1 MYLGRILES
10 TMGDTTNNDD
20 TSHYEG
26 ALLED
31 ILDRVKAIAQGQT
44 SLWDKVDG
52 IDKRLERIEENSELI
67 PVIKDAVK
75 AQSIDYQKIVS
86 RVENLEQAT

>member
-1 MYLGRILES
+1 M
-10 TMGDTTNNDD
+10 NDD
-20 TSHYEG
+20 VSHYEG

-52 IDKRLERIEENSELI
+52 MDKRLERVEENSELI

-75 AQSIDYQKIVS
+75 AQSMDYQKIVS
-86 RVENLEQAT
+86 RVESLEQAT

>member
-1 MYLGRILES
+1 M
-10 TMGDTTNNDD
+10 NDD
-20 TSHYEG
+20 VSHYEG

-52 IDKRLERIEENSELI
+52 MDKRLERVEENSELI
-67 PVIKDAVK
+67 PVIKM
-75 AQSIDYQKIVS
+75 Q
-86 RVENLEQAT
+86 

>member
-1 MYLGRILES
+1 
-10 TMGDTTNNDD
+10 MGKRTSDD
-20 TSHYEG
+20 DSSHFEG

-52 IDKRLERIEENSELI
+52 VDKRLERVEENSELI

-75 AQSIDYQKIVS
+75 AQLIDYQKIVS
-86 RVENLEQAT
+86 RVDSLEQAT